1 MEKHMKARL
10 ILLAVVL
17 LLITPFALGH
27 GGHKHVIGTVSSVSS
42 KVLVVTT
49 SSGEVSVPLTNTTR
63 FYHGS
68 GTGQAATHGEVVE
81 GIRVVVHL
89 GADGNA
95 LEVHIPE
102 MTGSEK
108 VGSLEGK
115 IVARDTAKNQLTV
128 AHGEVKGVMAAMTM
142 GYEVRGQKVTAL
154 PPDGTVITAKLHDS
168 SGRQWLTDVRRR

>member
-1 MEKHMKARL
+1 MEKRMKARW
-10 ILLAVVL
+10 ILFAVVL
-17 LLITPFALGH
+17 LFVSAFAFGH

-42 KVLVVTT
+42 RVLVVTT

-89 GADGNA
+89 GADGKA
-95 LEVHIPE
+95 VEVHIPE
-102 MTGSEK
+102 MTTSEK
-108 VGSLEGK
+108 VGSLEAK
-115 IVARDTAKNQLTV
+115 IVGRDSVKNQLTV
-128 AHGEVKGVMAAMTM
+128 AHGEVKGVMGAMTM

-168 SGRQWLTDVRRR
+168 NGKQWLTDIRWR